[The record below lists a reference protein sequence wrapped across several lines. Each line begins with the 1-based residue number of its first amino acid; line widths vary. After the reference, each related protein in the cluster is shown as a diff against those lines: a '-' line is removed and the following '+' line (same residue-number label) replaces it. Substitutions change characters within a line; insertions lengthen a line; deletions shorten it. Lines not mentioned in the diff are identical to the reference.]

1 MLIINCSQVIPLTPF
16 PQRGK
21 QLGELNALS
30 GAAVLVHGE
39 KIVEIGSEES
49 LLRRFPSEPRL
60 DARGNAV
67 LPGFVDAH
75 THLVFASNR
84 AEEFESR
91 LQGRTYQE
99 IMAAGGGINATVR
112 ATRAASFEELLAQ
125 SGKRA
130 AGMLAHGTTT
140 AEAKSGYG
148 LELEAELKQLEVGLS
163 LDEKGPLS
171 IVHTFLAA
179 HAIPPEFAGD
189 ADGYTR
195 RIVDEMLPN
204 LLKWWREH
212 AGGRPLPFVDVF
224 CERGAFNLEQSRE
237 ILLKARELGF
247 PLKAHVDEFENLGG
261 CRQVVELG
269 AVSVDH
275 LVKTSPEELL
285 ALAQSQTVAVSLPCT
300 PFGLSDPHYTNA
312 KEIITADGLLAIA
325 SDLNPGTAWCGNMQ
339 FTLALACR
347 ALRLSPSQALVA
359 ATLNAAA
366 AIGQADQIGSLHP
379 RKDADLV
386 ILSVPDYR
394 QVAYRFGGNLVA
406 QVIKKGS
413 LVVDRSAEAA
423 I

>member
-1 MLIINCSQVIPLTPF
+1 MLIVNCSQVIPLTAT

-21 QLGELNALS
+21 LLGEMNPLS
-30 GAAVLVHGE
+30 GAAVLIHGE
-39 KIVEIGSEES
+39 KIAEIGPEEA

-75 THLVFASNR
+75 THLVFVSDR
-84 AEEFESR
+84 AGEFESR

-112 ATRAASFEELLAQ
+112 ATRAANREELLAQ

-148 LELEAELKQLEVGLS
+148 LEMETELKQLEVGLS
-163 LDEKGPLS
+163 LDEAGLLS
-171 IVHTFLAA
+171 IIPTFLAA
-179 HAIPPEFAGD
+179 HAIPLEFTGD
-189 ADGYTR
+189 ADGYTH
-195 RIVDEMLPN
+195 RIVDDMLPT
-204 LLKWWREH
+204 LLKWWRER

-224 CERGAFNLEQSRE
+224 CERGAFNLEHTRK
-237 ILLKARELGF
+237 ILIKARELGF

-261 CRQVVELG
+261 CRLSVELG

-275 LVKTSPEELL
+275 LVKTSKEELL
-285 ALAQSQTVAVSLPCT
+285 AVSQSDTVAVALPCT
-300 PFGLSDPHYTNA
+300 PFGLADNHFTPA
-312 KEIITADGLLAIA
+312 KEIIAANGLLAIA
-325 SDLNPGTAWCGNMQ
+325 SDLNPGTAWCGSMQ
-339 FTLALACR
+339 FTIALACR
-347 ALRLSPSQALVA
+347 ALRLSPAQALVA

-366 AIGQADQIGSLHP
+366 AIGRADQIGSLHP
-379 RKDADLV
+379 GKDADLV

-394 QVAYRFGGNLVA
+394 QIAYRFGGNLVA

-413 LVVDRSAEAA
+413 LVVDRSAEAT

>member
-1 MLIINCSQVIPLTPF
+1 MLITNCSQVITLTPF

-30 GAAVLVHGE
+30 GAAVLIHGG
-39 KIVEIGSEES
+39 KIAEIGGEES
-49 LLRRFPSEPRL
+49 LIRRFPSEPRL
-60 DARGNAV
+60 DARGNVV

-75 THLVFASNR
+75 THLVFASDR
-84 AEEFESR
+84 AVEFESR
-91 LQGRTYQE
+91 LQGSTYQE

-112 ATRAASFEELLAQ
+112 ATRAASREELLAQ

-148 LELEAELKQLEVGLS
+148 LEMETELKQIEVGLS
-163 LDEKGPLS
+163 LDEAGPLS
-171 IVHTFLAA
+171 IIPTFLPA
-179 HAIPPEFAGD
+179 HAIPPEFAND

-195 RIVDEMLPN
+195 RIVDEMLPS
-204 LLKWWREH
+204 LLKWWREN
-212 AGGRPLPFVDVF
+212 AGNRALPFVDIF
-224 CERGAFNLEQSRE
+224 CERGAFNLEQTRQ
-237 ILLKARELGF
+237 ILMKARELGF
-247 PLKAHVDEFENLGG
+247 PLKVHVDEFENLGG
-261 CRQVVELG
+261 CRLAVELG
-269 AVSVDH
+269 AASVDH
-275 LVKTSPEELL
+275 LVKTSMEELH
-285 ALAQSQTVAVSLPCT
+285 ALAQSETVAVSLPCT

-312 KEIITADGLLAIA
+312 KEILAADGLLAIA
-325 SDLNPGTAWCGNMQ
+325 SDLNPGTAWCGSMQ
-339 FTLALACR
+339 FTIALACR

-366 AIGQADQIGSLHP
+366 AIGRSDQIGSLHP
-379 RKDADLV
+379 DKDADLV

-394 QVAYRFGGNLVA
+394 QIAYRFGGNLVA

-413 LVVDRSAEAA
+413 LVVDRYAEAA

>member
-1 MLIINCSQVIPLTPF
+1 MLIINCSQVITLTPS

-30 GAAVLVHGE
+30 GAAVLIHGE
-39 KIVEIGSEES
+39 KIAEIGSEES
-49 LLRRFPSEPRL
+49 LLHRFPSEPRL

-75 THLVFASNR
+75 THLVFASDR
-84 AEEFESR
+84 AGEFESR
-91 LQGRTYQE
+91 LLGSTYQE

-112 ATRAASFEELLAQ
+112 ATRAASREELLAQ
-125 SGKRA
+125 SVKRM
-130 AGMLAHGTTT
+130 AGMLANGTTT

-148 LELEAELKQLEVGLS
+148 LEMEAELKQLEVGLS

-195 RIVDEMLPN
+195 RIVDEMLLN

-212 AGGRPLPFVDVF
+212 AGGRSLPFVDVF

-237 ILLKARELGF
+237 ILLKAQELGF

-261 CRQVVELG
+261 CRLAVELG
-269 AVSVDH
+269 AASVDH
-275 LVKTSPEELL
+275 LVKTSMEELH
-285 ALAQSQTVAVSLPCT
+285 ALAQSKTVAVSLPCT
-300 PFGLSDPHYTNA
+300 PFGLLDPHYTNA
-312 KEIITADGLLAIA
+312 KEIIAADGLLAIA
-325 SDLNPGTAWCGNMQ
+325 SDLNPGTAWCGSMQ
-339 FTLALACR
+339 FTIALACR

-366 AIGQADQIGSLHP
+366 AIDRADQIGSLHP
-379 RKDADLV
+379 GKDADLV